1 MLNDDF
7 PLRVEAVPAAHTT
20 EWRADDSFLPSETEA
35 WQLIL
40 CAAAPLRNA
49 ATTAMCCCGR
59 AGFCSTSPA
68 RCSP

>member
-35 WQLIL
+35 WQ
-40 CAAAPLRNA
+40 RHH
-49 ATTAMCCCGR
+49 
-59 AGFCSTSPA
+59 
-68 RCSP
+68 